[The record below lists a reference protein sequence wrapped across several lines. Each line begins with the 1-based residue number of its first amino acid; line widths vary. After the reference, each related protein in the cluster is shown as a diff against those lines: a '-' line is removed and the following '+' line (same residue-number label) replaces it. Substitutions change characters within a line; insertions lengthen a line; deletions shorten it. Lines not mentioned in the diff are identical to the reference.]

1 MNQKQISRLTGVTQS
16 YVSQI
21 KAGKKKPDGNVSK
34 KILQLIKLPDNY
46 EAKILEDPIMLD
58 ICDCAIMRGKTIAVR
73 EYAALLK
80 QYILTNSKIKENI

>member
-46 EAKILEDPIMLD
+46 QAQILEDPIMLD